1 VEYVFVN
8 GQLEFEHGKLT
19 GVKAGVPLHGPGWK
33 LAQAG
38 LTAAGGETH

>member
-1 VEYVFVN
+1 LFVN

-33 LAQAG
+33 PVPSTAQARNG
-38 LTAAGGETH
+38 ATH